1 LNVNKNFIYVAVSR
15 VDVDEDM
22 RKMEKNDNEYKKIIM
37 KPFYNSCEESQK
49 GPQKG
54 IAIYRFKFK
63 LEKPTNQSANETA
76 NEIDFDEGYCW
87 NNLSGICR
95 FIEDVDPSKNDD
107 SIENDIL
114 RKFIILNFDGIYS
127 FEYNESNK
135 SFNLKDK
142 FRYPRIIKNELK
154 NLNTKKDLS
163 SCMDQLLL
171 CLYDKYFLVEHYKN
185 NAQFLEGK

>member
-22 RKMEKNDNEYKKIIM
+22 RKMEKNDNEYNKITM

-63 LEKPTNQSANETA
+63 LEANEV
-76 NEIDFDEGYCW
+76 DFDEGYCW

-107 SIENDIL
+107 SIENNDIL
-114 RKFIILNFDGIYS
+114 RRFIILNFKGIYN

-163 SCMDQLLL
+163 SCMDQFLL